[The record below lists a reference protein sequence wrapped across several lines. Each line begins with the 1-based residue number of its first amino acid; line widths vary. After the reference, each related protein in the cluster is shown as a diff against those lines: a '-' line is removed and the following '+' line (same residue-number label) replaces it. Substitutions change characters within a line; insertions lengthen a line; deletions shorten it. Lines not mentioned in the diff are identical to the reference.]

1 MMPADS
7 QGRTVSFVTLGCKVN
22 QYDTQAIRERL
33 LARGYREVPADRA
46 ADVCVINTC
55 TVTAVSDSKSRKYI
69 RRAARLNP
77 HSVIVV
83 TGCCVDSYADLAGKL
98 RGSVGEA
105 RLLLVPNDSKPQI
118 AELLEAGGQQ
128 GPAPTTEAGGRQGPV
143 PAGEAGAEPGNS
155 WSLGISSL
163 ERHTRAFVKIQ
174 DGCNNFCSYCI
185 VPHVRGRVRSRPLPS
200 IVAEVERLVDAG
212 CPEIVLTGIH
222 VGQYGRETGGADLAD
237 VVETLGRLRGVVRL
251 RLSSIEAMEVTDRL
265 IELAAAGVLCP
276 HFHLPLQSGS
286 DRILQLMN
294 RRYTSREFI
303 GVVQR
308 IAARI
313 DRPSITSDVMIGF
326 PGETAADFLATQET
340 CRAAGFS
347 RTHIFPFSPRPG
359 TPAAAMPGRCSP
371 GTLAG
376 RKQQLQEIARE
387 TALAYRRRFI
397 GERADVL
404 VEGDTDDTGL
414 ACGHTD
420 RYIKVVLH
428 GAGAAPGRCVAARL
442 TEIRRDG
449 MHGEIEGVL

>member
-33 LARGYREVPADRA
+33 LARGYREVPPENA

-69 RRAARLNP
+69 RRSARLNP
-77 HSVIVV
+77 HCVIVV
-83 TGCCVDSYADLAGKL
+83 TGCCVDSDADLAGKL
-98 RGSVGEA
+98 RGRVGEA

-118 AELLEAGGQQ
+118 AEMLEQEAGV
-128 GPAPTTEAGGRQGPV
+128 RQG
-143 PAGEAGAEPGNS
+143 PAGEAGAGPGNC

-286 DRILQLMN
+286 DRILQRMN

-303 GVVQR
+303 GVVER
-308 IAARI
+308 ITGRI
-313 DRPSITSDVMIGF
+313 DRPSITTDVMVGF
-326 PGETAADFLATQET
+326 PGETAADFLATQQT
-340 CRAAGFS
+340 CRAAEFS

-359 TPAAAMPGRCSP
+359 TPAAAMPGRCSA
-371 GTLAG
+371 GTIAG
-376 RKQQLQEIARE
+376 RKQRLQEIARE

-404 VEGDTDDTGL
+404 VEGNTDDTGL

-420 RYIKVVLH
+420 RYVKVVLH
-428 GAGAAPGRCVAARL
+428 GAGAVPGRCVAARL
-442 TEIRRDG
+442 TEIRG
-449 MHGEIEGVL
+449 EVMHGEIEGVL